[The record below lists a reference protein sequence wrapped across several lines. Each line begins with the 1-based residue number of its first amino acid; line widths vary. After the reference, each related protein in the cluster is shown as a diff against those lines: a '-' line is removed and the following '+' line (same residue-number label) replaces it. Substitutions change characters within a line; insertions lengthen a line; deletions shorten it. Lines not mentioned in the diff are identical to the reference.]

1 MSRVIFDIETAG
13 SEFDAL
19 EEPFKDY
26 FLRFAESEDDVAA
39 VKDSLSFYP
48 LTAEIVAIGM
58 LNPDSGRGAVYYQA
72 PPAPSVE
79 EDGLIF
85 EASTEKEILE
95 KFWRAIRSYDQ
106 FITFN
111 GRCFDCPFIMTRTAL
126 HRTAPTRDLM
136 TNRYGNAHIDLL
148 DQLTFFGAVR
158 RRFSLDLWCRF
169 FGIESPKKETSG
181 HEVKDLFRAGR
192 RLEIARYCAGDLKAT
207 KSLLDYWQNYIRF
220 TPGERP
226 FQAKGAAGD
235 TLKDNKDVRT

>member
-13 SEFDAL
+13 SDLDAL
-19 EEPFKDY
+19 GGPFKDY
-26 FLRFAESEDDVAA
+26 FLRFAQSEDELEA

-72 PPAPSVE
+72 ADGPEAKTFE
-79 EDGLIF
+79 EDGIVF
-85 EASTEKEILE
+85 EAGAEKEILE

-106 FITFN
+106 FVTFN
-111 GRCFDCPFIMTRTAL
+111 GRCFDCPFILTRSAL
-126 HRTAPTRDLM
+126 HRTSPTRDLM
-136 TNRYGNAHIDLL
+136 PNRYCTAHIDLL

-169 FGIESPKKETSG
+169 LGIESPKKETTG

-192 RLEIARYCAGDLKAT
+192 RLDIARYCAGDLRAT
-207 KSLLDYWQNYIRF
+207 KSLLDYWQNYMRF
-220 TPGERP
+220 APGEKR
-226 FQAKGAAGD
+226 
-235 TLKDNKDVRT
+235 

>member
-13 SEFDAL
+13 SELDAL
-19 EEPFKDY
+19 DGPFKDY
-26 FLRFAESEDDVAA
+26 FLRFTESEEDIEA

-72 PPAPSVE
+72 ATGQEAKNFE
-79 EDGLIF
+79 EDGIAF
-85 EASTEKEILE
+85 EAGTEKEILE

-111 GRCFDCPFIMTRTAL
+111 GRCFDCPFILTRSAL

-136 TNRYGNAHIDLL
+136 PNRYCATHIDLL

-169 FGIESPKKETSG
+169 LGIESPKKETSG

-207 KSLLDYWQNYIRF
+207 KSLLEYWQNFMRF
-220 TPGERP
+220 APGERP
-226 FQAKGAAGD
+226 VNGKTA
-235 TLKDNKDVRT
+235 R